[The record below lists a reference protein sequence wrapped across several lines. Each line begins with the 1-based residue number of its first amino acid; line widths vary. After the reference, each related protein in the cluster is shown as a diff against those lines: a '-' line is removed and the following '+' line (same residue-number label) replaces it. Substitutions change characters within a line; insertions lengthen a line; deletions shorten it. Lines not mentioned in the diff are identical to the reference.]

1 MENNNQIV
9 NQPNVSQENENS
21 LNIRDLIFIVINN
34 WYWFV
39 ISVFVCLVIAA
50 FVYKSKPKTYSAN
63 AQVLLRDDATGKSY
77 KSQNM
82 DAIFANMGMGNTGL
96 SLENEMYIIKSTP
109 LLMKT
114 AERLGLNSTCS
125 RNDIFR
131 KVSYYKDAPMRL
143 KVYNKQ
149 VDSVNLTLSMEV
161 TPVDKNN
168 YTYRLTSL
176 NGQRVKGEK
185 KKAAFSQIVNINE
198 YAGFSVEKMEP
209 FKDDDIDI
217 TYDMGLMPLY
227 NVGKSM
233 KSRLEVS
240 RMDKQASM
248 LAVNYSDANGRR
260 VLEVIDTLIA
270 VYNEDVVNDK
280 NQVAEK
286 TEKFINDRIALI
298 YAELSAVDAR
308 VESLQKNANV
318 TDLASAGGTVMQ
330 SGMRYADEVSA
341 LEVELAAVKMV
352 QEHVTNHANDNS
364 LIPSLIISDAGVT
377 NLITVYNSQL
387 LSYQK
392 LVQGA
397 GPNHPTVQNTLKE
410 LQKTREAI
418 VASINNLINSLNVKL
433 AGAKRQEQMMQKR
446 ISDMPTT
453 NKAVT
458 EVGRE
463 QKIKEEL
470 YLYLLSKRE
479 ENALNMAVAVA
490 NAKVVESATPTGVK
504 PSLMM
509 FGLVAIILGLGIPA
523 AVMFLVSFFNTKL
536 RGKPDVEKALTIPVL
551 GEIPSKPE
559 NRAKD
564 EVLVTANGTDT
575 VTEAFRILHSN
586 IPFFLNDESKKV
598 LQTVSTMP
606 GEGKSYVSINLALSL
621 AYTGKKT
628 ILLDLDLRK
637 RSTSKTI
644 DRHNRMGIIHYLLG
658 KEENIDNIITKSD
671 SSENLDY
678 IVCEKTPPNAT
689 QLLMNGKF
697 EKLVE
702 ALRERYDYVI
712 LDSTPAQI
720 VADAAIVNRSADLT
734 IYVMR
739 VGRLNKGAFPFIQ
752 ELSDKQKF
760 KNMAIVLTDT
770 PLI

>member
-63 AQVLLRDDATGKSY
+63 AQVLLRDESGNKGY

-168 YTYRLTSL
+168 YTYRLKSL

-217 TYDMGLMPLY
+217 TYDMGLLPLY

-364 LIPSLIISDAGVT
+364 
-377 NLITVYNSQL
+377 
-387 LSYQK
+387 
-392 LVQGA
+392 
-397 GPNHPTVQNTLKE
+397 
-410 LQKTREAI
+410 
-418 VASINNLINSLNVKL
+418 
-433 AGAKRQEQMMQKR
+433 
-446 ISDMPTT
+446 
-453 NKAVT
+453 
-458 EVGRE
+458 
-463 QKIKEEL
+463 
-470 YLYLLSKRE
+470 
-479 ENALNMAVAVA
+479 
-490 NAKVVESATPTGVK
+490 
-504 PSLMM
+504 
-509 FGLVAIILGLGIPA
+509 
-523 AVMFLVSFFNTKL
+523 
-536 RGKPDVEKALTIPVL
+536 
-551 GEIPSKPE
+551 
-559 NRAKD
+559 
-564 EVLVTANGTDT
+564 
-575 VTEAFRILHSN
+575 
-586 IPFFLNDESKKV
+586 
-598 LQTVSTMP
+598 
-606 GEGKSYVSINLALSL
+606 
-621 AYTGKKT
+621 
-628 ILLDLDLRK
+628 
-637 RSTSKTI
+637 
-644 DRHNRMGIIHYLLG
+644 
-658 KEENIDNIITKSD
+658 
-671 SSENLDY
+671 
-678 IVCEKTPPNAT
+678 
-689 QLLMNGKF
+689 
-697 EKLVE
+697 
-702 ALRERYDYVI
+702 
-712 LDSTPAQI
+712 
-720 VADAAIVNRSADLT
+720 
-734 IYVMR
+734 
-739 VGRLNKGAFPFIQ
+739 
-752 ELSDKQKF
+752 
-760 KNMAIVLTDT
+760 
-770 PLI
+770 